1 MNEKIPR
8 AALLFI
14 IAVAVLGILSIT
26 DSAKNFTYLSTRD
39 RIGLLAFVLFVL
51 LSDIYRVQLFM
62 NNMNLSMSTV
72 ATFGAILLF
81 PKQCAIVAIAAFLS
95 DVIIHK
101 PIIKSVFNG
110 SQWAVTTFVSG
121 QVWYILRNQ
130 TGDSYILTPQELSNT
145 KSILIALC
153 CALVYLLINTS
164 LVGTIVS
171 ITENVNIMH
180 VISTGLS
187 GIIVQ
192 FLIQPALGLLIA
204 ILYTLNPISIVL
216 VISPL
221 AAVYY
226 SLRNFDHLRKQT
238 LKTIER
244 LSDILDRR
252 DPQTDQHSIRVAHYV
267 RLICEELGLPSE
279 LTESIVSA
287 ARVHDLGKI
296 GIPDAV
302 LLKPGK
308 LTDEEWELIRKHPEY
323 GEDILSPLSAYEE
336 CLPAIRHH
344 HERWDGMGYPDG
356 LAGEDIPLGAR
367 IIAVAD
373 TYDAMVSSR
382 PYRKGADK
390 PDALLEIRRQA
401 GKQFDPKVVE
411 AFLKVMENRAEVAM
425 PISINVAFDKQANT

>member
-1 MNEKIPR
+1 MIRQLSKKAVLFIFTVTLTGL
-8 AALLFI
+8 AALS
-14 IAVAVLGILSIT
+14 VGIKNTSELSI
-26 DSAKNFTYLSTRD
+26 RD
-39 RIGLLAFVLFVL
+39 VATLLLLISLVVLT
-51 LSDIYRVQLFM
+51 DIYRVELFTGSM
-62 NNMNLSMSTV
+62 RLSMSTV
-72 ATFGAILLF
+72 ATFGAVLLF
-81 PKQCAIVAIAAFLS
+81 PLQCSMVAIGAFLT
-95 DVIIHK
+95 DILLRK
-101 PIIKSVFNG
+101 PIIKALFNSG
-110 SQWAVTTFVSG
+110 QWALASFASG
-121 QVWYILRNQ
+121 YVWYELREFPKTYNANSFLE
-130 TGDSYILTPQELSNT
+130 TRNLLAVLLSAT
-145 KSILIALC
+145 IY
-153 CALVYLLINTS
+153 LVINSLL
-164 LVGTIVS
+164 VS
-171 ITENVNIMH
+171 V
-180 VISTGLS
+180 VISLTTNTPPVVVIRKGLS

-204 ILYTLNPISIVL
+204 ILYVLNPISMAL

-267 RLICEELGLPSE
+267 RLICEELGLSSE

>member
-8 AALLFI
+8 TALLFI

-39 RIGLLAFVLFVL
+39 RIGLFTFVLFVL

-81 PKQCAIVAIAAFLS
+81 PKQCALVAIAAFLS
-95 DVIIHK
+95 DLIIRK
-101 PIIKSVFNG
+101 PIIKTFFNG
-110 SQWAVTTFVSG
+110 SQWAITTFVSG
-121 QVWYILRNQ
+121 QVWFMLRNQ
-130 TGDSYILTPQELSNT
+130 TGDTYILTPQEFSNT

-153 CALVYLLINTS
+153 CAMVYLLINTT
-164 LVGTIVS
+164 LVATIVS
-171 ITENVNIMH
+171 ITENVNIIH
-180 VISTGLS
+180 VIGTGLS

-226 SLRNFDHLRKQT
+226 SLRNFDNLRKQT

-267 RLICEELGLPSE
+267 RLICEELGLPGE
-279 LTESIVSA
+279 TTETIVSA

-308 LTDEEWELIRKHPEY
+308 LTDEEWELIRKHPGY

-336 CLPAIRHH
+336 CLSAIRHH

-390 PDALLEIRRQA
+390 PDALLEIKRQA
-401 GKQFDPKVVE
+401 GRQFDPKVVE

-425 PISINVAFDKQANT
+425 PISINVVFDKQANT